1 MFYAHITLKRIL
13 VSKLVQR
20 TVRHFLLTVT
30 SCVQLVDASSLYFEG
45 WSLGHS
51 IWCLKHWFFIYLL
64 AFCLVSTLV
73 QRTFSMI
80 MSHNISSGTINHIP
94 KFIVHIIDL
103 SQSYV
108 GFSIQV
114 PLITQLV
121 TFIFDPNCPH
131 WKFHNISPLLVA
143 TSFIKLKWCLI

>member
-73 QRTFSMI
+73 QCTFSMI
-80 MSHNISSGTINHIP
+80 MSHNISSRTINHIP
-94 KFIVHIIDL
+94 KFIAHIIDL
-103 SQSYV
+103 SQV
-108 GFSIQV
+108 T
-114 PLITQLV
+114 LITKSV
-121 TFIFDPNCPH
+121 TFIFYPNCPIEN
-131 WKFHNISPLLVA
+131 F
-143 TSFIKLKWCLI
+143 TSYHSSYRF

>member
-1 MFYAHITLKRIL
+1 
-13 VSKLVQR
+13 
-20 TVRHFLLTVT
+20 VRHLLLTVT
-30 SCVQLVDASSLYFEG
+30 SRVQLVDASSLYFEG
-45 WSLGHS
+45 WSFDLMFKTM
-51 IWCLKHWFFIYLL
+51 IFFVYLL

-73 QRTFSMI
+73 RCTFSMI

-121 TFIFDPNCPH
+121 TFIFDPNCAH
-131 WKFHNISPLLVA
+131 
-143 TSFIKLKWCLI
+143 